1 MPTFVTTHLAPG
13 LSAEE
18 IAGNAPTV
26 AESVHA
32 QFRHLYVNMFTG
44 QIFTVYE
51 ADNAEDVARE
61 FERVGFPYDD
71 VTEVQFS
78 LDAAALQNMVS
89 GQSA

>member
-1 MPTFVTTHLAPG
+1 MPTFVTTHQAPG

-18 IAGNAPTV
+18 IAGNAPAV

-32 QFRHLYVNMFTG
+32 LFCHLFVNMFTG

-51 ADNAEDVARE
+51 ADSAQSVERE
-61 FERVGFPYDD
+61 FERVGFPYDQ

-78 LDAAALQNMVS
+78 LDAAGLQKIAA